1 MNERVKEKKNSIAS
15 IDKVLPLL
23 ILRASIEE
31 KIHPYDLLKSKGYI
45 KIEI

>member
-23 ILRASIEE
+23 ILREQALKK
-31 KIHPYDLLKSKGYI
+31 KIHPYDLLKVKDTL
-45 KIEI
+45 K